1 MKPYPQK
8 KDRPWSVLFLMTV
21 IAALTTVAAA
31 QSNYHEAPILAQR
44 VTAGDLPPVTE
55 RLPENPRVIE
65 PLEQVGEYGGA
76 WNMALTSTGALVHLP
91 RAIGY
96 EPLVAASADTALI
109 PNIAESFEASEDA
122 TEYIFRLRQ
131 GMKWSD
137 GHPFTA
143 DDIMF
148 WYEDVLL
155 NSELTTAVP
164 TWLMSGGEPVVVEKL
179 DDYAVKFTFTQ
190 PYGLFLTRI
199 TQGAGAPIT
208 QHPKHYLSQFHVNYN
223 PEGIAQLVAQE
234 GVTDWVQLFQTK
246 GSVIPGTAH
255 DARWMNTDL
264 PTLNAWVI
272 TQPVGTGQRAVVER
286 NPYYWKVDPE
296 GNQLPYLDRV
306 IVSLVE
312 DAELVL
318 LRGMAGEI
326 SFQDY
331 LIADPRN
338 VAVLVDNQ
346 EQGNYRFFEFVS
358 AASNMHALYF
368 NLTHRDPV
376 KRDIYQNKDFRIGLS
391 HAINRDEII
400 DLIYLGLCEPWQL
413 GPRPETAYTHER
425 LAKQYTEYDVD
436 LANQHLDRAG
446 FTERDAQGYRLG
458 PDGNRLSFAFE
469 VATQFPN
476 QVDTAEL
483 LQVYFREVGVDMQIR
498 AIERS
503 LFGTRTLTNEHDVAS
518 FAAVNGYL
526 HDPTIL
532 FPYSDSSY
540 FAVAWARWF
549 TNPSDPVAEEPPAIV
564 KEQRELY
571 RQIETTADPDRQ
583 VELMM
588 QLLDI
593 SADQFYAI
601 GICLPTGRPSIVK
614 NYFRNTP
621 DVVISTIPYPGY
633 SNPEQFFIDDAAHR

>member
-1 MKPYPQK
+1 MKAYTHK
-8 KDRPWSVLFLMTV
+8 KWSRFSGYLMIVMLVAGFT
-21 IAALTTVAAA
+21 ALASA
-31 QSNYHEAPILAQR
+31 QTYNEAPALAQR
-44 VTAGDLPPVTE
+44 TAAGELPPVAE
-55 RLPENPRVIE
+55 RLPENPRVVE

-96 EPLVAASADTALI
+96 EPLVAASADTPLI

-122 TEYIFRLRQ
+122 TEYIFRLRR

-155 NSELTTAVP
+155 NEELTTAIP
-164 TWLMSGGEPVVVEKL
+164 SWLMSGDEPVVVEKI
-179 DDYAVKFTFTQ
+179 DDYTVKFTFRN

-199 TQGAGAPIT
+199 TQGTGAPIT
-208 QHPKHYLSQFHVNYN
+208 QHPKHYLSQFHISYN
-223 PEGIAQLVAQE
+223 PEGIDQLIAQE
-234 GVTDWVQLFQTK
+234 GVTDWVQLFQSK
-246 GSVIPGTAH
+246 GSAIPGTAH
-255 DARWMNTDL
+255 DARWMNTEL
-264 PTLNAWVI
+264 PTQNAWVI

-318 LRGMAGEI
+318 LRAMAGEI
-326 SFQDY
+326 DFQDY

-338 VAVLVDNQ
+338 VSVLADNQ
-346 EQGNYRFFEFVS
+346 ERGNYRFFEFVS
-358 AASNMHALYF
+358 SASNMHALYF

-376 KRDIYQNKDFRIGLS
+376 RREIYQNDDFRIGLS
-391 HAINRDEII
+391 YAINREEII
-400 DLIYLGLCEPWQL
+400 DLIYLGLCEPWQT

-425 LAKQYTEYDVD
+425 LAKQYTEYDVA
-436 LANQHLDRAG
+436 LANEHLDRAG
-446 FTERDAQGYRLG
+446 FTQRDAQGYRLG

-469 VATQFPN
+469 VSTQFPN

-483 LQVYFREVGVDMQIR
+483 LERHFREVGVEMQIR

-503 LFGTRTLTNEHDVAS
+503 LFGTRTLANEHDVAS

-532 FPYSDSSY
+532 FPYSNGSY

-549 TNPSDPVAEEPPAIV
+549 NTPDDPVAEEPPAVV
-564 KEQRELY
+564 KQQMDLY
-571 RQIETTADPDRQ
+571 RQIESTADSDRQ
-583 VELMM
+583 IDLMM
-588 QLLDI
+588 QILDI
-593 SADQFYAI
+593 SADQFYTI
-601 GICLPTGRPSIVK
+601 GICLPTGRPAVVK

-621 DVVISTIPYPGY
+621 EVVISTIPYPGY
-633 SNPEQFFIDDAAHR
+633 SNPEQYFIDDAAYR